1 MQNENVHFLICYTF
15 WSFAF
20 PVHFWNI
27 WSICMHGLQF
37 TRCCIYKKKLKSN
50 ILQGFYNFII
60 WCLRV
65 WERTWNRLRLIWS
78 DLNIQY
84 TSWIRP
90 YTCLFILSLVISWL
104 LSLHKQYDLKTCYMS
119 VRHVLMFCEGYLKV
133 KQSICGD
140 DQVHVWNKP
149 PKYIVQKNQ
158 FTCLPQICIT
168 GTKYL

>member
-1 MQNENVHFLICYTF
+1 M
-15 WSFAF
+15 
-20 PVHFWNI
+20 
-27 WSICMHGLQF
+27 
-37 TRCCIYKKKLKSN
+37 
-50 ILQGFYNFII
+50 QGFFQFIF

-90 YTCLFILSLVISWL
+90 YTCLFMLSLVISWL
-104 LSLHKQYDLKTCYMS
+104 LSLHKQYDLRTCYMS
-119 VRHVLMFCEGYLKV
+119 VRHVMMFCEGYLKV

-168 GTKYL
+168 GTKYLYINFFFKKFWPMNEDDQNYIVHLYICVWKKPSR